1 MLLPALIK
9 RQCIVAA
16 YTSPVISVLAATPV
30 FMLSGSPAGQY
41 PETILFFTLLFLVFQ
56 LALLLL
62 QFNLARSREFCPDF
76 SELFELVAD
85 KAIFGGAK

>member
-1 MLLPALIK
+1 MFFPFEFLTQDSLNFSLLSSTD
-9 RQCIVAA
+9 RIV
-16 YTSPVISVLAATPV
+16 
-30 FMLSGSPAGQY
+30 F
-41 PETILFFTLLFLVFQ
+41 FFTLLFLVFQ